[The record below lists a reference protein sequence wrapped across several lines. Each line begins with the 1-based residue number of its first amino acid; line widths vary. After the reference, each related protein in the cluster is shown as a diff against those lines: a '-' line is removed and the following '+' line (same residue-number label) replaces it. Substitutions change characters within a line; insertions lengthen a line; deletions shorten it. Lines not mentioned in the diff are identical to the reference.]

1 MEGDKLDGGVQ
12 QVTLGGDEL
21 AVDPFPCE
29 KYQGD
34 VCGPAR
40 YAVDVLSYEVGH
52 EITIKCCQSC
62 RDEFAEWVD
71 ASKIRELTRAERLDD
86 G

>member
-1 MEGDKLDGGVQ
+1 MTNRDRHEGGVQ
-12 QVTLGGDEL
+12 QVTLGGGE
-21 AVDPFPCE
+21 VDVEPVACE

-34 VCGPAR
+34 VCGPAE

-71 ASKIRELTRAERLDD
+71 SDKIRELRRAERLE